1 MRTRLVLAALPV
13 ALIGVVAATP
23 GVAAPKET
31 KGTFKAAASPDPTPT
46 AGEVCQGLTPSGRF
60 EVPLKIAKPGKF
72 TVSIKNF
79 QGDWDLTVENK
90 AGSVLGSSAGFVEA
104 TTETVTLKFKKATD
118 IVVVA
123 CNFAGGAT
131 ADGSYTITPNK

>member
-1 MRTRLVLAALPV
+1 MRTRLVLAAVPI

-23 GVAAPKET
+23 GAAAPKET
-31 KGTFKAAASPDPTPT
+31 KGTFRAAASPDPSAT
-46 AGEVCQGLTPSGRF
+46 AGEVCQGLNPAGRF
-60 EVPLKIAKPGKF
+60 EVPLKITRPSKF
-72 TVSIKNF
+72 TVDLKNF

-90 AGSVLGSSAGFVEA
+90 AGSVLASSAGFVEA
-104 TTETVTLKFKKATD
+104 TTETVTLKFKKATE

-131 ADGSYTITPNK
+131 ADGSYKITPTR